1 MIGAFQLLAPRYGAT
16 TLDLLPLLVSSETP
30 FTDSRLEARRL
41 AGVLIKELQENFEE
55 PVTLILDDLHF
66 ITNPLTLSA
75 LDFLLERLPQ
85 TMTLVISTRRDPPL
99 SWPRY
104 RARRRLAEL
113 RLTDLRFTVVETG
126 DLLNEALGLKMPQ
139 ETFDYLSD
147 EVLHRQPQEI
157 QTFLLQT
164 SILHILTPQQCTAVT
179 GLPDTEDILEDLY
192 RHNVFILAEYSEDR
206 VTGQLSGKTRS
217 YRYHALFAEFLRHR
231 LIREQL
237 EQVPELHRR
246 AAASEI
252 IPGRAI
258 HHYAQ
263 AGMWDKVASVINTS
277 GLNYLRQGRLDLLSG
292 WIDLLPEATR
302 LAHPRLAYL
311 MGLCELQKGEPIAA
325 ERWLDEALRQAQ
337 LIGNK
342 RI

>member
-1 MIGAFQLLAPRYGAT
+1 M
-16 TLDLLPLLVSSETP
+16 S
-30 FTDSRLEARRL
+30 
-41 AGVLIKELQENFEE
+41 LQENFEE

-113 RLTDLRFTVVETG
+113 RLTDLRFTIVETN
-126 DLLNEALGLKMPQ
+126 DLLNEALGLKMPPDAVAALQARTEGWAAGLSLLANSLERMIPGERAIFFEKITHTHQ

-147 EVLHRQPQEI
+147 EVLLRQPQEI

-179 GLPDTEDILEDLY
+179 GLPDTKDILEDLY
-192 RHNVFILAEYSEDR
+192 RHNVFILAVDSEDR
-206 VTGQLSGKTRS
+206 VAGQVSGKTRS

-231 LIREQL
+231 LIHEL
-237 EQVPELHRR
+237 PEQVPELHRR

-258 HHYAQ
+258 HHT
-263 AGMWDKVASVINTS
+263 V
-277 GLNYLRQGRLDLLSG
+277 
-292 WIDLLPEATR
+292 P
-302 LAHPRLAYL
+302 
-311 MGLCELQKGEPIAA
+311 LCARSSFDGPCF
-325 ERWLDEALRQAQ
+325 
-337 LIGNK
+337 GCTV
-342 RI
+342 